1 MYCYDVEGVKA
12 KIEALQNMDD
22 NDLAK
27 ELVSIENDLKGYAYK
42 NFKFDALQT
51 RVLEQVSEETW
62 KRAGSDFANALRNG
76 YIIDV
81 TAGTQRRKCPK
92 IKITIELDFTA

>member
-1 MYCYDVEGVKA
+1 MYCYDVAGVKA
-12 KIEALQNMDD
+12 KIESLQNMDD

-27 ELVSIENDLKGYAYK
+27 ELVSIENDLKSYAAK
-42 NFKFDALQT
+42 NFKFDSLQT

-62 KRAGSDFANALRNG
+62 KRSGADFANALRNG

-81 TAGTQRRKCPK
+81 NPGTQRRKCPK
-92 IKITIELDFTA
+92 ITITIELDFTA